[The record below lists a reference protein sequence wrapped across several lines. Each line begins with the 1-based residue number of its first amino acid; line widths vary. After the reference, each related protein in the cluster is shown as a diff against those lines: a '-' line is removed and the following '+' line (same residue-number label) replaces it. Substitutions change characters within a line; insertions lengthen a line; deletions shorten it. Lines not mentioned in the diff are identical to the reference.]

1 MLEGLDGAGTT
12 TQAQLLVRRLAG
24 LGVGVQGTAEPS
36 RGPIGALIRQ
46 ILAGRVVGVREQ
58 FDRSALA
65 LLFAADRLDHA
76 RSEVLPALR
85 SGKWV
90 VSDRYVLSSL
100 AYQALDLP
108 QSYIAAINTRAPRP
122 DLTLFLDVPAEIS
135 LRRRRM
141 QASHPDLFEDLATQR
156 RVAKHYRSALEGIA
170 GVDLGPTAILDGTES
185 IDAVGAAIEA
195 LVRGRFKI
203 ARPAVKPPRR

>member
-1 MLEGLDGAGTT
+1 
-12 TQAQLLVRRLAG
+12 LVGRLRRLG
-24 LGVGVQGTAEPS
+24 LSVHATAEPS

-46 ILAGRVVGVREQ
+46 ILAGRVVGVGES

-76 RSEVLPALR
+76 RGELLPALR

-108 QSYIAAINTRAPRP
+108 QTFIATINTLAPRP
-122 DLTLFLDVPAEIS
+122 DLTIFLDVPAEIS
-135 LRRRRM
+135 LRRRRA
-141 QASHPDLFEDLATQR
+141 QASARDLFEDLATQR
-156 RVAKHYRSALEGIA
+156 RVARHYLTALKGVA
-170 GVDLGPTAILDGTES
+170 GVDLGPTSVIDGTQPIAGVEE
-185 IDAVGAAIEA
+185 AIEGI
-195 LVRGRFKI
+195 LRRRFRI
-203 ARPAVKPPRR
+203 DRPAAKRTPG